1 MNLLC
6 NDNQILVNLYYISGI
21 LILLVNSLVLW
32 QIKIAKKAITITDD
46 RQKLETAL
54 KYINDFH
61 NSILIKWNVYYE
73 NYKSEN
79 LNDTDKYFTKSFI
92 SNELNCLNKK
102 QLSSYYKLYLRNYK
116 SISDFLNALEVFSVG
131 VNSKIIN
138 EDIIYMSIG
147 EAYCEIIEFISVI
160 ICINREDNLSSQSKY
175 TIELYHKWKKKLDI
189 KTNEIKLQELGEKY
203 NQISNELNY
212 LKGDN

>member
-61 NSILIKWNVYYE
+61 NSILIKWIRKFE
-73 NYKSEN
+73 
-79 LNDTDKYFTKSFI
+79 
-92 SNELNCLNKK
+92 
-102 QLSSYYKLYLRNYK
+102 RH
-116 SISDFLNALEVFSVG
+116 
-131 VNSKIIN
+131 
-138 EDIIYMSIG
+138 
-147 EAYCEIIEFISVI
+147 
-160 ICINREDNLSSQSKY
+160 R
-175 TIELYHKWKKKLDI
+175 
-189 KTNEIKLQELGEKY
+189 
-203 NQISNELNY
+203 QIFC
-212 LKGDN
+212 